1 MARQPVSINGLEF
14 DALISEDKTLTADV
28 PSYSVESGYEVSD
41 NISIKPKEITLTLYV
56 TNTPVTWR
64 QRHGAYP
71 GRVAEVVDEL
81 ERIFWSRELV
91 TVTTATDI
99 YSDMAITQIKIPK
112 DTTNYSSREIQVS
125 LKEVNT
131 VSAALTSIPSYYGR
145 GGKTQENSG
154 TANVSGGSSGG
165 SSGSSSGGNSGSA
178 ENSESKRTGSIL
190 YGLIRGGGS

>member
-1 MARQPVSINGLEF
+1 MARQPVAINGLEF
-14 DALISEDKTLTADV
+14 DALIGEDKTLSADV

-41 NISIKPKEITLTLYV
+41 NIRIKPKEITLTLYV

-64 QRHGAYP
+64 QRHGTYP
-71 GRVAEVVDEL
+71 GRVTEVVYEL

-99 YSDMAITQIKIPK
+99 YSNMAITQLKVPK

-131 VSAALTSIPSYYGR
+131 VSSALTSIPSYYGR
-145 GGKTQENSG
+145 GGKTKENSG

-165 SSGSSSGGNSGSA
+165 SSGASSGSGTQ
-178 ENSESKRTGSIL
+178 EKEESKEAGSIL
-190 YGLIRGGGS
+190 YGLLKGGR

>member
-1 MARQPVSINGLEF
+1 MARQPVAINGLEF
-14 DALISEDKTLTADV
+14 DALIGEDKTLSADV

-56 TNTPVTWR
+56 TNTPVTWQ
-64 QRHGAYP
+64 QRHGTYP
-71 GRVAEVVDEL
+71 GRVAEVVYEL

-99 YSDMAITQIKIPK
+99 YSNMAITQLKVPK

-145 GGKTQENSG
+145 GGKTKENSG

-165 SSGSSSGGNSGSA
+165 SSGASSGSGTQ
-178 ENSESKRTGSIL
+178 EKEESKEAGSIL
-190 YGLIRGGGS
+190 YGLLKGGRS

>member
-1 MARQPVSINGLEF
+1 MARQPVAINRLEF
-14 DALISEDKTLTADV
+14 DALIGEDKTLSADV

-64 QRHGAYP
+64 QRHGTYP
-71 GRVAEVVDEL
+71 GRVAEVVYEL

-99 YSDMAITQIKIPK
+99 YSNMAITQLKVPK

-145 GGKTQENSG
+145 GGKTKENSG

-165 SSGSSSGGNSGSA
+165 SSGASSGSGTQ
-178 ENSESKRTGSIL
+178 EKEESKEAGSIL
-190 YGLIRGGGS
+190 YGLLKGGRS

>member
-1 MARQPVSINGLEF
+1 MARQPVAINGLEF
-14 DALISEDKTLTADV
+14 DALIGEDKTLSADV

-71 GRVAEVVDEL
+71 GRVTEVVYEL

-99 YSDMAITQIKIPK
+99 YSNMAITQLKVPK

-131 VSAALTSIPSYYGR
+131 VSSALTSIPSYYGR
-145 GGKTQENSG
+145 GGKTKENSG
-154 TANVSGGSSGG
+154 TANVSGGTSGG
-165 SSGSSSGGNSGSA
+165 SSGASSGSGTQ
-178 ENSESKRTGSIL
+178 EKEESKEAGSIL
-190 YGLIRGGGS
+190 YGLLKGGRS

>member
-14 DALISEDKTLTADV
+14 DALIGEDKTLTADV

-56 TNTPVTWR
+56 TNRPVTWR
-64 QRHGAYP
+64 QRHWTYP

-99 YSDMAITQIKIPK
+99 YSNMAITQLKVPK

-131 VSAALTSIPSYYGR
+131 VSSALTSIPSYYGR
-145 GGKTQENSG
+145 GGKTKENSG

-165 SSGSSSGGNSGSA
+165 SSGASSGSGTQ
-178 ENSESKRTGSIL
+178 EKEESKEAGSIL
-190 YGLIRGGGS
+190 YGLLKGGRS